1 MNNINHTLKYCVR
14 RISRDISRIAFELE
28 TPIYDEPITP
38 EFFSNESDAEKFSNK
53 STGFILGGNS
63 ENRWIV
69 FAHVHNG
76 DVVIVRWKASSGA
89 VIACSCFEITSTCA
103 LRVMDPVQFNF
114 PSDRISFPQI
124 NELNDRWLS
133 YLEESAI
140 KRLFSDRI
148 PEWIKEPLSKLLDEW
163 RVKNPALFVRFASR
177 DQIETEIPLLVCHDP
192 QRALAKYK
200 DQLDRDQFL
209 WCLAKRPD
217 AAVRYAFERIP
228 RAVRIRIV
236 RTFSTLALNYQLDR
250 MTEKELVVASS
261 TDAMT
266 AFNLRHFLEDRRHAI
281 ALSES
286 YPAFFFIDRL
296 EDESEL
302 IQEII
307 KSVIEHPRVWH
318 RSNHRSFSILFR
330 SLQSTL
336 GIRFS
341 GKELLDLS
349 ENLGPKLKT
358 ELQLHIG
365 SRI

>member
-1 MNNINHTLKYCVR
+1 M
-14 RISRDISRIAFELE
+14 A
-28 TPIYDEPITP
+28 
-38 EFFSNESDAEKFSNK
+38 
-53 STGFILGGNS
+53 
-63 ENRWIV
+63 
-69 FAHVHNG
+69 
-76 DVVIVRWKASSGA
+76 RWKNSSGT
-89 VIACSCFEITSTCA
+89 VIDCSYFEITNTFA
-103 LRVMDPVQFNF
+103 LRVMEAVQLEI
-114 PSDRISFPQI
+114 PSDCISFSQLD
-124 NELNDRWLS
+124 ELNDRWLRH
-133 YLEESAI
+133 LEESII
-140 KRLFSDRI
+140 KRIFSDRH
-148 PEWIKEPLSKLLDEW
+148 PTWIKEPLSKVLDEW
-163 RVKNPALFVRFASR
+163 RNKNPALFVRVAPR
-177 DQIETEIPLLVCHDP
+177 ARIETEIPLLVRYDP
-192 QRALAKYK
+192 QRALAEFKGK
-200 DQLDRDQFL
+200 LDHDQFL
-209 WCLAKRPD
+209 WCLSKRPD

-228 RAVRIRIV
+228 RADRINLV
-236 RTFSTLALNYQLDR
+236 RTYSTLALNYQLDR
-250 MTEKELVVASS
+250 MTEKELEVASES
-261 TDAMT
+261 DAMT

-318 RSNHRSFSILFR
+318 RSHHRSFSILFR

-365 SRI
+365 SSI